1 MPTTRYSLFAPL
13 LLCLGLL
20 PGGPAAHA
28 QAPGWQA
35 ATAIATGFG
44 GLSNI
49 TLTATDASGNVVVA
63 GEFQGTI
70 TLGSFTLVAN
80 GAKMPFVAK
89 WNVATGTWA
98 WAQQLGGTGETF
110 VGGLAVAGGS
120 VYLSGSFRGSATA
133 GSLSLS
139 SPASFD
145 AFVVKLADGGATASW
160 VWAQQAGGAGDDFG
174 YGVAAQGSSVYV
186 VGMGQ
191 SPALT
196 FGPATVPTS
205 AAINPFVAKLTDGG
219 TAGSYTWALVPGGPG
234 HGLLSAVA
242 VQGSSVYVGGQLQGT
257 RTFGATSLAT
267 SGFND
272 ADAVVAKLIDAGPT
286 ASWAWAQRAGGPSAE
301 RVAALATSGAAVYV
315 AGSFY
320 SSAAAFG
327 ATTLATAGN
336 RDVFVAKLL
345 EAGTTASWAWAQ
357 QAGGTD
363 DDDVAGLVV
372 RGSQV
377 YLSGQVASSLAT
389 FGTTALSPIGAKAG
403 YVARLADAG
412 PTAAFA
418 WAQAV
423 GSPGFSTASAL
434 ALGPNRLYVGGYTE
448 GATTFGSVLVPG
460 SLSVPYGYLATIAD
474 AALLPTTAAAAP
486 AVPVAIAPT
495 PAHGPA
501 TVQLPAGLAAGPA
514 TLTVLDNVGRV
525 VRTRIAALAAGSAQ
539 VAFDV
544 AGLAPGVYA
553 LRVAVGEHRGTAR
566 LVVE

>member
-1 MPTTRYSLFAPL
+1 MTPTRYSLFTTL

-20 PGGPAAHA
+20 PASPAARA

-35 ATAIATGFG
+35 ATAITTSFG
-44 GLSNI
+44 GFSNI
-49 TLTATDASGNVVVA
+49 TRTATDASGNVVVA

-70 TLGSFTLVAN
+70 ALGSFTLVAN
-80 GAKMPFVAK
+80 GARMAFVAK

-98 WAQQLGGTGETF
+98 WAQQLGGAAEAA

-120 VYLSGSFRGSATA
+120 VYLSGSFMGSITA

-139 SPASFD
+139 NPADFN
-145 AFVVKLADGGATASW
+145 AFVVKLTDGGTSASW
-160 VWAQQAGGAGDDFG
+160 VWAQQAGGVGDDFG
-174 YGVAAQGSSVYV
+174 YGVAAQGGSVYV
-186 VGMGQ
+186 VGMGY
-191 SPALT
+191 SPTFT
-196 FGPATVPTS
+196 FGAATVPTS
-205 AAINPFVAKLTDGG
+205 AGINPFVAKLTDGG
-219 TAGSYTWALVPGGPG
+219 ATSSYAWALVPGGPG
-234 HGLLSAVA
+234 ATMLSAVA

-257 RTFGATSLAT
+257 RTFGTTTLVTSNP
-267 SGFND
+267 SN
-272 ADAVVAKLIDAGPT
+272 ADALVAKLTDAGTT
-286 ASWAWAQRAGGPSAE
+286 ANWAWAQRAGGTSLE
-301 RVAALATSGAAVYV
+301 RVSALAASGSALYV
-315 AGSFY
+315 AGNFS

-336 RDVFVAKLL
+336 RDIFVAKLL
-345 EAGTTASWAWAQ
+345 EAGATTSWAWAQ

-363 DDDVAGLVV
+363 EDDVAGLVV

-377 YLSGQVASSLAT
+377 YISGQVASSLAT
-389 FGTTALSPIGAKAG
+389 FGTTVLSPIGAKAG

-412 PTAAFA
+412 STAAFA

-423 GSPGFSTASAL
+423 GSPGFSTASGL

-448 GATTFGSVLVPG
+448 GFTNFGSVPVPG
-460 SLSVPYGYLATIAD
+460 NLSVLYGYLATIAD

-486 AVPVAIAPT
+486 ATTVAVVPN

-514 TLTVLDNVGRV
+514 TLTLLDAVGRP
-525 VRTRIAALAAGSAQ
+525 VRTTTVALAAGATT
-539 VAFDV
+539 AALDV

-553 LRVAVGEHRGTAR
+553 LRVAVGERRGTAR